1 MKKLLDPFTYYS
13 GGTTLCAGAAIMAA
27 MVVTAGC
34 TGQTFRGVISLGVG
48 EQPMGLLALHLTAGW
63 AIFSALLY
71 GGALWLSASRVRIID
86 IAGNQALAKLPYLLL
101 LLGTL
106 LYPMQAME
114 ADLQVLS
121 GWTPDLAAATPQEM
135 PPVPLRLT
143 LYGMGSVICLTL
155 YLFWSWRGFSIAAN
169 LRGWRAAA
177 LYVAALLLADFAT
190 GMLLRQ
196 IAAL

>member
-34 TGQTFRGVISLGVG
+34 TGQTFRGVTSLGVG

-71 GGALWLSASRVRIID
+71 GGALWLSTSRVRIID

-101 LLGTL
+101 LFGTL
-106 LYPMQAME
+106 LYPMQTME
-114 ADLQVLS
+114 ADLQALS
-121 GWTPDLAAATPQEM
+121 GWMPDLTSATPQQT

-143 LYGMGSVICLTL
+143 LYGMGAVICLTF

-196 IAAL
+196 IGTV

>member
-34 TGQTFRGVISLGVG
+34 TGQTFRGVTSLGVG

-101 LLGTL
+101 LFGTL
-106 LYPMQAME
+106 LYPMQTME

-121 GWTPDLAAATPQEM
+121 GWTPDLTSATPQQM

-143 LYGMGSVICLTL
+143 LYGMGAVICLTF

-190 GMLLRQ
+190 GVLLRQ
-196 IAAL
+196 IAAV

>member
-63 AIFSALLY
+63 TIFSALLY

-106 LYPMQAME
+106 LYPMQTME
-114 ADLQVLS
+114 ADLQMLS
-121 GWTPDLAAATPQEM
+121 GWTPDLASATPQEM

-196 IAAL
+196 IAAV

>member
-121 GWTPDLAAATPQEM
+121 GWTPDLATATPQEI